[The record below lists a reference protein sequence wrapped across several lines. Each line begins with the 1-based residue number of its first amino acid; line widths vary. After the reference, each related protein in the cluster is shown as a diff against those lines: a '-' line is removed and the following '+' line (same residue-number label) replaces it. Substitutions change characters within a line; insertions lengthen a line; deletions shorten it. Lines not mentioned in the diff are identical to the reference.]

1 MTTGIRMGS
10 GAPARP
16 APAGEA
22 SPAPASPSSA
32 PARRVGRAGQA
43 RGLVMALPPIL
54 LIALF
59 IGVPIVLAFGFSLGF
74 TGGLNH
80 TIALI
85 GQNVHEAAGL
95 PTLGA
100 YGDMFTDRRFLGDLV
115 VTVVVT
121 LVSTAVVVLLA
132 VGIGLYLKF
141 AGGVLAKVLSALA
154 VVPLFIPV
162 VIASWAIL
170 GFYSADGFLRS
181 IAAQFGADFPVWSF
195 TMVTVII
202 GSVWTS
208 LPFAT
213 LLVTSGLQAVPQA
226 MIDAAR
232 DAGASFARVV
242 ASVVIPMAGVPIVI
256 ATTFTAIGI
265 LGSFTVP
272 YFTGPNSPNMLGVDM
287 SNYFS
292 AFNQPQQAIVMA
304 FVVFAI
310 ASGIAAVYVWANFR
324 SAKENM
330 GKQAVR

>member
-1 MTTGIRMGS
+1 MTAEAEARVGVV
-10 GAPARP
+10 RP
-16 APAGEA
+16 AAVRAAAG
-22 SPAPASPSSA
+22 
-32 PARRVGRAGQA
+32 RT
-43 RGLVMALPPIL
+43 RGLLMALPPMV
-54 LIALF
+54 LIAMF
-59 IGVPIVLAFGFSLGF
+59 IGFPVVLAFAFSLGF
-74 TGGLNH
+74 TGGLNR
-80 TIALI
+80 TVALI
-85 GQNVHEAAGL
+85 GQNVHVAHGIV
-95 PTLGA
+95 PTFSA
-100 YGDMFTDRRFLGDLV
+100 YAEMFSNARFLGDLF
-115 VTVVVT
+115 VTAIVT
-121 LVSTAVVVLLA
+121 LVSTVVVIFLA

-141 AGGVLAKVLSALA
+141 SGGLIGKVLSTLA

-170 GFYSADGFLRS
+170 GFYSANGFLRS
-181 IAAQFGADFPVWSF
+181 VAAQFGLGFPIWSY
-195 TMVTVII
+195 TLVTVVI

-232 DAGASFARVV
+232 DAGASFWRVV
-242 ASVVIPMAGVPIVI
+242 VSVVVPMAGVPIII

-292 AFNQPQQAIVMA
+292 SFNQPQQAVVIA
-304 FVVFAI
+304 FIVFAI

-324 SAKENM
+324 SAKES
-330 GKQAVR
+330 GAV

>member
-1 MTTGIRMGS
+1 MS
-10 GAPARP
+10 GP
-16 APAGEA
+16 G
-22 SPAPASPSSA
+22 
-32 PARRVGRAGQA
+32 RRSKGGQT
-43 RGLVMALPPIL
+43 RGLFMALPPIV

-59 IGVPIVLAFGFSLGF
+59 IGFPIVLAFGFSFGF
-74 TGGLNH
+74 TGGLNK

-85 GQNVHEAAGL
+85 GQNVHHANGAA
-95 PTLGA
+95 PTFGA
-100 YGDMFTDRRFLGDLV
+100 YADLFSDQRFLGDLV

-121 LVSTAVVVLLA
+121 LVSTTVVILLA
-132 VGIGLYLKF
+132 TTIGLYLKCR
-141 AGGVLAKVLSALA
+141 GGVLGKVLSALA
-154 VVPLFIPV
+154 VIPLFIPV

-181 IAAQFGADFPVWSF
+181 VAAQFGVEFPIWSF

-213 LLVTSGLQAVPQA
+213 LLVSSGLQSVPQA

-232 DAGASFARVV
+232 DAGASFFRVV
-242 ASVVIPMAGVPIVI
+242 TSVLVPMAGVPIVI
-256 ATTFTAIGI
+256 ATTFTAIGT

-292 AFNQPQQAIVMA
+292 AFNQPQQSVVMA

-324 SAKENM
+324 SAKES
-330 GKQAVR
+330 GAV

>member
-1 MTTGIRMGS
+1 MT
-10 GAPARP
+10 AEVEARP
-16 APAGEA
+16 AVVVRPA
-22 SPAPASPSSA
+22 APAA
-32 PARRVGRAGQA
+32 AGRT
-43 RGLVMALPPIL
+43 RGLLMALPPMV
-54 LIALF
+54 LIAFF
-59 IGVPIVLAFGFSLGF
+59 IGFPVVLAFGFSLGF
-74 TGGLNH
+74 TGGLNR
-80 TIALI
+80 TVALI
-85 GQNVHEAAGL
+85 GQNVHTAHGIV
-95 PTLGA
+95 PTLSA
-100 YGDMFTDRRFLGDLV
+100 YAEMFANARFLGDLV

-121 LVSTAVVVLLA
+121 VVSTTVVILLA

-141 AGGVLAKVLSALA
+141 SGGLIGKLLSALA
-154 VVPLFIPV
+154 VIPLFIPV

-170 GFYSADGFLRS
+170 GFYSANGFLRS
-181 IAAQFGADFPVWSF
+181 VAANLGLGFPVWSY
-195 TMVTVII
+195 TLVTVVI

-232 DAGASFARVV
+232 DAGASFWRVV
-242 ASVVIPMAGVPIVI
+242 GSVVVPMAGVPIII

-292 AFNQPQQAIVMA
+292 AFNQPQQAVVIA
-304 FVVFAI
+304 FIVFAI

-324 SAKENM
+324 SAKES
-330 GKQAVR
+330 GAV

>member
-1 MTTGIRMGS
+1 MTAEPTT
-10 GAPARP
+10 AREDR
-16 APAGEA
+16 A
-22 SPAPASPSSA
+22 A
-32 PARRVGRAGQA
+32 PARRVRPA
-43 RGLVMALPPIL
+43 RGVAGARAAAGLGMALPPIL

-59 IGVPIVLAFGFSLGF
+59 IGFPIILAFAFSLGF

-80 TIALI
+80 TIAVI
-85 GQNVHEAAGL
+85 GQNVHEADGAV

-100 YGDMFTDRRFLGDLV
+100 YTETFTSPRFLGDLA
-115 VTVVVT
+115 VTVAVT
-121 LVSTAVVVLLA
+121 LTSTTIVVLLA
-132 VGIGLYLKF
+132 AAIGLYLKF
-141 AGGVLAKVLSALA
+141 RGGLVGKVLSGLA

-170 GFYSADGFLRS
+170 GFYSANGFLRS
-181 IAAQFGADFPVWSF
+181 VAAQLGLEFPVWSF
-195 TMVTVII
+195 TMVTVVI

-232 DAGASFARVV
+232 DAGASFWRVV
-242 ASVVIPMAGVPIVI
+242 ASVVVPMAGVPIII

-292 AFNQPQQAIVMA
+292 AFNQPQQAVVMA

-324 SAKENM
+324 SAKES
-330 GKQAVR
+330 GAI

>member
-1 MTTGIRMGS
+1 MHAADPSGS
-10 GAPARP
+10 LRK
-16 APAGEA
+16 
-22 SPAPASPSSA
+22 
-32 PARRVGRAGQA
+32 RAGA
-43 RGLVMALPPIL
+43 SRTVGFVMALPPIV

-59 IGVPIVLAFGFSLGF
+59 IGFPVVLAFAFSLGF
-74 TGGLNH
+74 TGGLNR

-85 GQNVHEAAGL
+85 GQNVHEAHGA
-95 PTLGA
+95 PNPGA
-100 YGDMFTDRRFLGDLV
+100 YAEMFTNPRFLGDLA

-121 LVSTAVVVLLA
+121 VVSTGAVVLLA
-132 VGIGLYLKF
+132 TGIGLYLKF
-141 AGGVLAKVLSALA
+141 VGGFFGKLLSTLA

-162 VIASWAIL
+162 VIGSWAIL

-181 IAAQFGADFPVWSF
+181 VAAQLGGEFPVWSY
-195 TMVTVII
+195 TMATVVI

-213 LLVTSGLQAVPQA
+213 LLVSSGLQSVPQA

-232 DAGASFARVV
+232 DAGASFPRVV
-242 ASVVIPMAGVPIVI
+242 ASVVVPMAGVPIVI

-292 AFNQPQQAIVMA
+292 AFNQPQQAVVMA

-324 SAKENM
+324 SAKES
-330 GKQAVR
+330 GAV

>member
-1 MTTGIRMGS
+1 MTSQSPAIRTGREDLADLPAPIRPARQARAGR
-10 GAPARP
+10 APA
-16 APAGEA
+16 
-22 SPAPASPSSA
+22 
-32 PARRVGRAGQA
+32 ARA
-43 RGLVMALPPIL
+43 RGLIMALPPIL

-59 IGVPIVLAFGFSLGF
+59 IGFPIVLAFTFSIGF
-74 TGGLNH
+74 TDGLNR

-85 GQNVHEAAGL
+85 GQNVHEADGA
-95 PTLGA
+95 PTFGA
-100 YGDMFTDRRFLGDLV
+100 YSEMFTNPRFLGDLT
-115 VTVVVT
+115 VTVIVT
-121 LVSTAVVVLLA
+121 VVSTAVVILLA
-132 VGIGLYLKF
+132 TGIGLYLKF
-141 AGGVLAKVLSALA
+141 VGGIVGKVLSALA
-154 VVPLFIPV
+154 VIPLFIPV

-181 IAAQFGADFPVWSF
+181 VAAQFGVEFPVWSF

-213 LLVTSGLQAVPQA
+213 LLITSGLQAVPQA

-232 DAGASFARVV
+232 DAGASFLRVV
-242 ASVVIPMAGVPIVI
+242 ASVVVPMAGVPIII

-292 AFNQPQQAIVMA
+292 AFNQPQQAVVMA

-324 SAKENM
+324 SAKES
-330 GKQAVR
+330 GAL

>member
-1 MTTGIRMGS
+1 V
-10 GAPARP
+10 GA
-16 APAGEA
+16 
-22 SPAPASPSSA
+22 
-32 PARRVGRAGQA
+32 GRAVGFA
-43 RGLVMALPPIL
+43 MALPPIV

-59 IGVPIVLAFGFSLGF
+59 IGFPIVLAFVFSLGF
-74 TGGLNH
+74 TGGLNR
-80 TIALI
+80 TISLI
-85 GQNVHEAAGL
+85 GQNIHEAQGG
-95 PTLGA
+95 PNFGA
-100 YGDMFTDRRFLGDLV
+100 YAEMFANARFLGDLT

-121 LVSTAVVVLLA
+121 LVSTAVVVFLA
-132 VGIGLYLKF
+132 TGIGLYLKF
-141 AGGVLAKVLSALA
+141 VGGLFGRVLSALA
-154 VVPLFIPV
+154 VIPLFIPV
-162 VIASWAIL
+162 VIGSWAIL

-181 IAAQFGADFPVWSF
+181 VAAQAGIEFPVWSF
-195 TMVTVII
+195 TMVTVVI

-213 LLVTSGLQAVPQA
+213 LLITSGLQAVPHA

-232 DAGASFARVV
+232 DAGASFWRVV
-242 ASVVIPMAGVPIVI
+242 AGVVVPMAGVPIII

-292 AFNQPQQAIVMA
+292 AFNQPQQAVVMA

-324 SAKENM
+324 SAKES
-330 GKQAVR
+330 GAV

>member
-1 MTTGIRMGS
+1 MKTDPQTPHGARGAAS
-10 GAPARP
+10 RAPA
-16 APAGEA
+16 AP
-22 SPAPASPSSA
+22 
-32 PARRVGRAGQA
+32 GRT
-43 RGLVMALPPIL
+43 RGFVMALPPIL

-59 IGVPIVLAFGFSLGF
+59 IGVPIVLALGFSFGF

-80 TIALI
+80 TISVI
-85 GQNVHEAAGL
+85 GQNVHEAHGA
-95 PTLGA
+95 PTFGA
-100 YGDMFTDRRFLGDLV
+100 YADLFSDSRFVDDLAMT
-115 VTVVVT
+115 VTVAV
-121 LVSTAVVVLLA
+121 VSTSIVIALA

-141 AGGVLAKVLSALA
+141 AGGMVGKVLSALA

-181 IAAQFGADFPVWSF
+181 LAAQFGLGFPVFSF
-195 TMVTVII
+195 TIVTVVI

-213 LLVTSGLQAVPQA
+213 LLVTSGIQAVPQA

-232 DAGASFARVV
+232 DAGAPFIRVV
-242 ASVVIPMAGVPIVI
+242 ASIVVPMAGVPIVI

-272 YFTGPNSPNMLGVDM
+272 YFTGPNSPNMLGVAM

-292 AFNQPQQAIVMA
+292 AFNQPQQAVVMA

-310 ASGIAAVYVWANFR
+310 AAGIAAVYVWANFR
-324 SAKENM
+324 SAKES
-330 GKQAVR
+330 GAV

>member
-1 MTTGIRMGS
+1 MTAELDNRVRRPFGGAAGPRSRMGAAVR
-10 GAPARP
+10 G
-16 APAGEA
+16 
-22 SPAPASPSSA
+22 
-32 PARRVGRAGQA
+32 A
-43 RGLVMALPPIL
+43 RGLAMALPPMV

-85 GQNVHEAAGL
+85 GQNVHEAKSG
-95 PTLGA
+95 PTFGA
-100 YGDMFTDRRFLGDLV
+100 YADLFGDRRFLEDLL
-115 VTVVVT
+115 VTVAVT
-121 LVSTAVVVLLA
+121 LVSTVVVILLA
-132 VGIGLYLKF
+132 LGIGLYLKF
-141 AGGVLAKVLSALA
+141 GGGMLAKLLSALA

-181 IAAQFGADFPVWSF
+181 LAAQFGLGFPVWSY
-195 TMVTVII
+195 TMVTIVI

-213 LLVTSGLQAVPQA
+213 LLVASGLQSVPQA
-226 MIDAAR
+226 MIDAAH
-232 DAGASFARVV
+232 DAGASFWRVV
-242 ASVVIPMAGVPIVI
+242 TSVVVPMAGVPIII

-272 YFTGPNSPNMLGVDM
+272 YFTGPNAPNMLGVDM

-292 AFNQPQQAIVMA
+292 AFNQPQQAVVMA

-324 SAKENM
+324 SAKES
-330 GKQAVR
+330 GAV

>member
-1 MTTGIRMGS
+1 
-10 GAPARP
+10 
-16 APAGEA
+16 
-22 SPAPASPSSA
+22 
-32 PARRVGRAGQA
+32 
-43 RGLVMALPPIL
+43 MALPPML
-54 LIALF
+54 LIAMF
-59 IGVPIVLAFGFSLGF
+59 IGFPVVLALGFSLGF
-74 TGGLNH
+74 TGGLNR
-80 TIALI
+80 TVALI
-85 GQNVHEAAGL
+85 GQNVHKAHGIV
-95 PTLGA
+95 PTFSA
-100 YGDMFTDRRFLGDLV
+100 YAEMFTNHRFLGDLV

-121 LVSTAVVVLLA
+121 LISTTLVVLLA

-141 AGGVLAKVLSALA
+141 SPGLLGKVLSTLA

-170 GFYSADGFLRS
+170 GFYSANGFLRS
-181 IAAQFGADFPVWSF
+181 VAAQFGLGFPVWSY
-195 TMVTVII
+195 TLVTVVI

-232 DAGASFARVV
+232 DAGASFWRVV
-242 ASVVIPMAGVPIVI
+242 VSVVVPMAGVPIII

-292 AFNQPQQAIVMA
+292 SFNQPQQAVVIAFIVFVIA
-304 FVVFAI
+304 FV
-310 ASGIAAVYVWANFR
+310 IAAVYVWANFR
-324 SAKENM
+324 SAKES
-330 GKQAVR
+330 GAV

>member
-1 MTTGIRMGS
+1 MSAT
-10 GAPARP
+10 APAAREDDAARPDPSRPTRP
-16 APAGEA
+16 AGTYRQRAGA
-22 SPAPASPSSA
+22 
-32 PARRVGRAGQA
+32 GRAAGF
-43 RGLVMALPPIL
+43 LMALPPIV

-59 IGVPIVLAFGFSLGF
+59 IGFPIVLALGFSLGF
-74 TGGLNH
+74 TGGLNR

-85 GQNVHEAAGL
+85 GQNVHEAAGGV
-95 PTLGA
+95 PDFGA
-100 YGDMFTDRRFLGDLV
+100 YAEMFSNPRFLGDLA
-115 VTVVVT
+115 VTVTVT
-121 LVSTAVVVLLA
+121 LVSTTAVVFLA
-132 VGIGLYLKF
+132 TGIGLYLKF
-141 AGGVLAKVLSALA
+141 AGGFFGKVLSALA
-154 VVPLFIPV
+154 IIPLFIPV

-181 IAAQFGADFPVWSF
+181 VAAQAGLGFPVWSF

-213 LLVTSGLQAVPQA
+213 LLITSGLQAVPQA

-232 DAGASFARVV
+232 DAGASFWRVV
-242 ASVVIPMAGVPIVI
+242 ASVVVPMAGVPIII

-292 AFNQPQQAIVMA
+292 AFNQPQQAVVMA
-304 FVVFAI
+304 FVVFLI

-324 SAKENM
+324 SAKES
-330 GKQAVR
+330 GAV

>member
-1 MTTGIRMGS
+1 VTSLSATA
-10 GAPARP
+10 APAREDTGAKNEQP
-16 APAGEA
+16 RPTRPAG
-22 SPAPASPSSA
+22 PSQRA
-32 PARRVGRAGQA
+32 GAGRAAGFF
-43 RGLVMALPPIL
+43 MALPPIV

-59 IGVPIVLAFGFSLGF
+59 IGFPIVLAFGFSIGL

-80 TIALI
+80 TVALI
-85 GQNVHEAAGL
+85 GQNVHESDGG
-95 PTLGA
+95 PNFGA
-100 YGDMFTDRRFLGDLV
+100 YAEMFSNPRFLGDLA
-115 VTVVVT
+115 VTVTVT
-121 LVSTAVVVLLA
+121 LVSTTAVVLLA
-132 VGIGLYLKF
+132 TGIGLYLKF
-141 AGGVLAKVLSALA
+141 VGGFFGKVLSALA
-154 VVPLFIPV
+154 VIPLFIPV

-181 IAAQFGADFPVWSF
+181 VAAQVGLEFPVWSF

-213 LLVTSGLQAVPQA
+213 LLITSGLQAVPGA

-232 DAGASFARVV
+232 DAGASFWRVV
-242 ASVVIPMAGVPIVI
+242 ASVVVPMAGVPIII

-292 AFNQPQQAIVMA
+292 AFNQPQQAVVMA
-304 FVVFAI
+304 FVVFLI

-324 SAKENM
+324 SAKENS
-330 GKQAVR
+330 GRQAV

>member
-1 MTTGIRMGS
+1 MTAELGN
-10 GAPARP
+10 
-16 APAGEA
+16 
-22 SPAPASPSSA
+22 
-32 PARRVGRAGQA
+32 RAGRPFGGAAGRSPRTGAAVRGA
-43 RGLVMALPPIL
+43 RGLAMALPPIV

-85 GQNVHEAAGL
+85 GQNVHEAKSG
-95 PTLGA
+95 PNFGA
-100 YGDMFTDRRFLGDLV
+100 YADLFGDRRFLEDLLV
-115 VTVVVT
+115 TVAVTLASTVVVI
-121 LVSTAVVVLLA
+121 LLA
-132 VGIGLYLKF
+132 AGIGLYLKF
-141 AGGVLAKVLSALA
+141 GGGMLAKLLSALA

-181 IAAQFGADFPVWSF
+181 LAAQFGLGFPVWSY
-195 TMVTVII
+195 TVVTIVI

-213 LLVTSGLQAVPQA
+213 LLVASGLQSVPQA

-232 DAGASFARVV
+232 DAGASFWRVV
-242 ASVVIPMAGVPIVI
+242 TSVVVPMAGVPIII

-272 YFTGPNSPNMLGVDM
+272 YFTGPNSPNMLGVAM

-292 AFNQPQQAIVMA
+292 AFNQPQQAVVMA

-324 SAKENM
+324 SAKES
-330 GKQAVR
+330 GAA

>member
-1 MTTGIRMGS
+1 MTSAVRS
-10 GAPARP
+10 RRAPRP
-16 APAGEA
+16 AGTP
-22 SPAPASPSSA
+22 
-32 PARRVGRAGQA
+32 RVSAGQA
-43 RGLVMALPPIL
+43 RGLFMALPPIV

-59 IGVPIVLAFGFSLGF
+59 IGFPILLALGFSLGF

-80 TIALI
+80 TIAVI
-85 GQNVHEAAGL
+85 GQNVHEAQGAV
-95 PTLGA
+95 PTFGA
-100 YGDMFTDRRFLGDLV
+100 YGDLFVDRRFLGDLG
-115 VTVVVT
+115 VTVIVT
-121 LVSTAVVVLLA
+121 LVSTTSVIVLA
-132 VGIGLYLKF
+132 TGIGLYLKF
-141 AGGVLAKVLSALA
+141 RGGVLGKILSGLA

-181 IAAQFGADFPVWSF
+181 VFALVGLDFPVWSF
-195 TMVTVII
+195 TMITVII

-232 DAGASFARVV
+232 DAGASFWRVV
-242 ASVVIPMAGVPIVI
+242 ASVVVPMAGVPIII

-292 AFNQPQQAIVMA
+292 AFNQPQQAVVMA
-304 FVVFAI
+304 FVVFII

-324 SAKENM
+324 SAKES
-330 GKQAVR
+330 GAV

>member
-1 MTTGIRMGS
+1 MTS
-10 GAPARP
+10 VVAAR
-16 APAGEA
+16 
-22 SPAPASPSSA
+22 SR
-32 PARRVGRAGQA
+32 PARRAREGQA
-43 RGLVMALPPIL
+43 RGLFMALPPIV

-59 IGVPIVLAFGFSLGF
+59 IGFPIVLAFGFSFGF
-74 TGGLNH
+74 TGGLNK

-85 GQNVHEAAGL
+85 GQNVHHARGAT
-95 PTLGA
+95 PTFGA
-100 YGDMFTDRRFLGDLV
+100 YSDLFADQRFLGDLV

-121 LVSTAVVVLLA
+121 LVSTTVVILLA
-132 VGIGLYLKF
+132 TTIGLYLKCR
-141 AGGVLAKVLSALA
+141 GGVLGKVLSALA
-154 VVPLFIPV
+154 VIPLFIPV

-181 IAAQFGADFPVWSF
+181 VAAQFGVEFPIWSF

-213 LLVTSGLQAVPQA
+213 LLVSSGLQAVPQA

-232 DAGASFARVV
+232 DAGASFFRVV
-242 ASVVIPMAGVPIVI
+242 TSILVPMAGVPIVI
-256 ATTFTAIGI
+256 ATTFTAIGT

-292 AFNQPQQAIVMA
+292 AFNQPQQSVVMA

-324 SAKENM
+324 SAKES
-330 GKQAVR
+330 GAV

>member
-1 MTTGIRMGS
+1 MTAESTKVREQPP
-10 GAPARP
+10 APARP
-16 APAGEA
+16 LRPT
-22 SPAPASPSSA
+22 
-32 PARRVGRAGQA
+32 ARRAGAGRAAGFA
-43 RGLVMALPPIL
+43 MALPPIV

-59 IGVPIVLAFGFSLGF
+59 IGFPIVLAFAFSLGF
-74 TGGLNH
+74 TGGLNR
-80 TIALI
+80 TISVI
-85 GQNVHEAAGL
+85 GQNVHEADGGA

-100 YGDMFTDRRFLGDLV
+100 YTDMFTSPRFLGDLA

-121 LVSTAVVVLLA
+121 LVSTTVVVLLA
-132 VGIGLYLKF
+132 AGIGLYLKF
-141 AGGVLAKVLSALA
+141 RGGMIGKVLSALA

-181 IAAQFGADFPVWSF
+181 AAAQLGLDFPVWSF
-195 TMVTVII
+195 TMVTVVI

-232 DAGASFARVV
+232 DAGASFWRVV
-242 ASVVIPMAGVPIVI
+242 TAVVVPMAGVPIII

-292 AFNQPQQAIVMA
+292 AFNQPQQAVVMA

-324 SAKENM
+324 SAKES
-330 GKQAVR
+330 GAV

>member
-1 MTTGIRMGS
+1 MS
-10 GAPARP
+10 RP
-16 APAGEA
+16 V
-22 SPAPASPSSA
+22 
-32 PARRVGRAGQA
+32 RRSREGQA
-43 RGLVMALPPIL
+43 RGLFMALPPIV

-59 IGVPIVLAFGFSLGF
+59 IGFPIVLAFLFSLGY
-74 TGGLNH
+74 TGGLNR

-85 GQNVHEAAGL
+85 GQNVHHANGGT

-100 YGDMFTDRRFLGDLV
+100 YSDLFSDQRFLGDLV

-121 LVSTAVVVLLA
+121 LVSTTVVILLA
-132 VGIGLYLKF
+132 TTIGLYLKCR
-141 AGGVLAKVLSALA
+141 GGILGKVLSALA
-154 VVPLFIPV
+154 VIPLFIPV

-181 IAAQFGADFPVWSF
+181 VAAQFGVEFPIWSF

-213 LLVTSGLQAVPQA
+213 LLVSSGLQSVPQA

-232 DAGASFARVV
+232 DAGASFFRVV
-242 ASVVIPMAGVPIVI
+242 TSVLVPMAGVPIVI
-256 ATTFTAIGI
+256 ATTFTAIGT

-292 AFNQPQQAIVMA
+292 AFNQPQQSVVMA

-324 SAKENM
+324 SAKES
-330 GKQAVR
+330 GAV